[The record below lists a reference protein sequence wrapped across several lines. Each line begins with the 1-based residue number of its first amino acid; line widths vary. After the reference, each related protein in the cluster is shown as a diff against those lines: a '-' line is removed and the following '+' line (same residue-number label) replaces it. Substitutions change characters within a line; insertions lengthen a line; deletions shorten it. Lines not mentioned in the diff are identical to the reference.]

1 MILGFVVTQ
10 PQVRDLYWLTMPNI
24 RRVTLLALVTLPGV
38 ACIPYTV
45 GSTAR
50 TVPPGAVETASM
62 VFVVPNAFES
72 AADSASGRPLPGVD
86 GEARWGIDDRSDIG
100 ARITSASGIVVNY
113 KHRIDSEI
121 DDTRRAFAF
130 TLGAGFVNAGQHAL
144 GEATFLASAGE
155 RNITPYGGLRIMHT
169 LPLSSSAASDTP
181 TIGGFAGAKFG
192 NSYRGVSI
200 EMGVYYDE
208 SALRVRR
215 RNVVFVPAIV
225 LHGDVLPLIPS
236 WPGR

>member
-1 MILGFVVTQ
+1 MSNLRSAIL
-10 PQVRDLYWLTMPNI
+10 LTLG
-24 RRVTLLALVTLPGV
+24 TLSGV

-45 GSTAR
+45 GSSAR
-50 TVPPGAVETASM
+50 TVPQGAVETTSM
-62 VFVVPNAFES
+62 IFVVPNAFES
-72 AADSASGRPLPGVD
+72 AADSASGRPLPGID

-100 ARITSASGIVVNY
+100 ARLTSASGIVVNY
-113 KHRIDSEI
+113 KRRIDSEI

-130 TLGAGFVNAGQHAL
+130 MLGAGFVNAGQHAL

-169 LPLSSSAASDTP
+169 LPMSSGAASDSP
-181 TIGGFAGAKFG
+181 TVGGFAGARFG
-192 NSYRGVSI
+192 SSYRGVSI

-236 WPGR
+236 WPRR